1 MPREIKLILKASW
14 NNIRDA
20 MAGNVRIPTEEIS
33 YLTPKMIGQRFQRIV
48 RKRPLRLARG
58 ESDATL
64 SNRIGEGLGVRK

>member
-1 MPREIKLILKASW
+1 
-14 NNIRDA
+14 
-20 MAGNVRIPTEEIS
+20 MAGNVRISTEEIS